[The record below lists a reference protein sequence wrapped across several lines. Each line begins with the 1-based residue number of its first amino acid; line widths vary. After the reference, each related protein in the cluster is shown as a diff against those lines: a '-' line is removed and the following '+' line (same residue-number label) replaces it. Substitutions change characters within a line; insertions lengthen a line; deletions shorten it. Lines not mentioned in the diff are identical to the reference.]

1 MVQDA
6 MPAGDYWIYDMASV
20 LECDGTI
27 AAVASMQ
34 IPRPDADL
42 FARFSINNHYRV
54 LDAQGDKVVS
64 YHGRAEELSPMEKRK
79 LTLFDDTGSLIRRS
93 AFDRFRY
100 KELRY
105 GEDIELSQRLMEN
118 NYRIAFL
125 YSVCTIHSHNR
136 DPSYYLKRIYMDNK
150 LLASMF
156 MPGSVPDSQREPL
169 DVIFS
174 NIFTLYAAINA
185 SIGELGP
192 SSFDL
197 SPGLIIEEFRLCMQ
211 KNLKKCPAE
220 LSLYGRGNA
229 SLDGIFDRI
238 RDVIGDVD
246 LGQDH
251 GLALR
256 YFTAL
261 EEFRDYLMAYDTLK
275 DRRDE
280 FIDSMYKLF
289 GLSAAYPLSRYCLS
303 NPPESPTRQAMAA
316 IDRILSE
323 GV

>member
-1 MVQDA
+1 MVREA
-6 MPAGDYWIYDMASV
+6 
-20 LECDGTI
+20 I
-27 AAVASMQ
+27 ALPFV
-34 IPRPDADL
+34 
-42 FARFSINNHYRV
+42 
-54 LDAQGDKVVS
+54 
-64 YHGRAEELSPMEKRK
+64 
-79 LTLFDDTGSLIRRS
+79 
-93 AFDRFRY
+93 
-100 KELRY
+100 
-105 GEDIELSQRLMEN
+105 
-118 NYRIAFL
+118 
-125 YSVCTIHSHNR
+125 
-136 DPSYYLKRIYMDNK
+136 
-150 LLASMF
+150 

-246 LGQDH
+246 LEQDH

-303 NPPESPTRQAMAA
+303 NPPESPTSGHAGSPATYRTAA
-316 IDRILSE
+316 SRT
-323 GV
+323 